1 MTRTPTG
8 RAKRELENLEPVAG
22 NGLLDRRG
30 WLRGGAALAGVM
42 TGYTLLPPASAQQLA
57 DDAWSLVPGTAVPD
71 YGTRSRFEKNVVRTL
86 SNPQG
91 EPRTQHARTHTIC
104 STACSHRTACI
115 SSFRMPAI
123 LTSILTSTAW

>member
-1 MTRTPTG
+1 MTRTPSG

-22 NGLLDRRG
+22 NGLLDRRA

-57 DDAWSLVPGTAVPD
+57 DDAWSLVPGTTVPD

-86 SNPQG
+86 SNPKG
-91 EPRTQHARTHTIC
+91 ERRTQHARTPHHLLNGTFTPN
-104 STACSHRTACI
+104 SLHFVI
-115 SSFRMPAI
+115 SYAGDPDNRS
-123 LTSILTSTAW
+123 